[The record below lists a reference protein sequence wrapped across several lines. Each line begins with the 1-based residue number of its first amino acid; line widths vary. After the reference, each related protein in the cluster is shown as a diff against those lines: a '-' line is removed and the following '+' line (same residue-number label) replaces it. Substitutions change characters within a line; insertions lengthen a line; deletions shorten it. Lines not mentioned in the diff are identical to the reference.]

1 MHFTFLRNIAKI
13 NDKAPS
19 LKITGLSSEVQVQR
33 SQRNGKGQRSEVK
46 DGDVGVIGIR
56 HVYKHFPYNC

>member
-19 LKITGLSSEVQVQR
+19 LKNTGLSSKVQVQR

-46 DGDVGVIGIR
+46 DGDVGGEM
-56 HVYKHFPYNC
+56 H